1 MKLLL
6 LLLNRLRAA
15 LDEKQE
21 IIRNLEDERNSY
33 KVALNLLTKEFVNS
47 ETQTMPG
54 NQEQKEN
61 SFKVVTNKNKNK
73 NKKKPGPK
81 TISKI
86 NYQQ

>member
-1 MKLLL
+1 
-6 LLLNRLRAA
+6 
-15 LDEKQE
+15 
-21 IIRNLEDERNSY
+21 
-33 KVALNLLTKEFVNS
+33 
-47 ETQTMPG
+47 MPG

-86 NYQQ
+86 NYQQW